1 MNEKRGTACILA
13 AGTMWGSMGLFV
25 RGLAADNLTSIEIV
39 TLRSCGALLVML
51 IGILIVNRSLL
62 KIRLRDIWCF
72 IGTGFI
78 SLTSF
83 NLCYFTTIQAT
94 SMAVA
99 AILLYTSPIFVVIFS
114 AICFREPITKRKV
127 IAMITAFA
135 GCVLV
140 TGIVG
145 PGAANL
151 SPMGILIGIGAGVG
165 YALYSIF
172 GRYALDRGYSSATI
186 SLYTFFFATVSMVV
200 IVPVSSI
207 YNKIVS
213 GSTGKDIMLTL
224 GIAIVATVLP
234 YLLYTLGLS
243 GVENGKAGIIASVE
257 PVVATIL
264 GMIVYRE
271 ALSLMSVVGIVLVL
285 AAVILLN
292 QGERREKQRL
302 RK

>member
-1 MNEKRGTACILA
+1 MKINEQKGTACILA

-39 TLRSCGALLVML
+39 TLRSCGALLIVL
-51 IGILIVNRSLL
+51 LGLLIVDRSQLR
-62 KIRLRDIWCF
+62 IRLKDIWCF
-72 IGTGFI
+72 IGTGVI

-83 NLCYFTTIQAT
+83 NLCYFMTIQRT

-114 AICFREPITKRKV
+114 AICFKEKITKRKI
-127 IAMITAFA
+127 IAMIIAFI

-145 PGAANL
+145 MPAAGTTSGL
-151 SPMGILIGIGAGVG
+151 SPLGILIGIGAGVG

-172 GRYALDRGYSSATI
+172 SRYALERGYSSATI
-186 SLYTFFFATVSMVV
+186 SLYTFFFATLSMIF

-207 YNKIVS
+207 YNKVVS
-213 GSTGKDIMLTL
+213 GNTGKDILLTV

-264 GMIVYRE
+264 GMVVYHE
-271 ALSLMSVVGIVLVL
+271 TLTPLSVAGILLVLV
-285 AAVILLN
+285 AVVMLN
-292 QGERREKQRL
+292 
-302 RK
+302 RKEA